1 MCVAA
6 VDVTK
11 FLLMPSL
18 LTLMLITAWW
28 CLLYLDYTPIGFF
41 KELADT
47 FCFIVPAVEA
57 A

>member
-18 LTLMLITAWW
+18 LTLMLITACW
-28 CLLYLDYTPIGFF
+28 CLLCCLDYTVGFL
-41 KELADT
+41 KELTDI
-47 FCFIVPAVEA
+47 FGFIVFAVEA